1 MDAAKKKRKVLTA
14 IAKRRR
20 GWKTAR
26 NHATNPA
33 GRPTSFPSSSR
44 SREEGGEGGA
54 PGAGAAPGG
63 GTSTPTTSSAVSSEE
78 SSSAAAADSTG
89 VASVAESA
97 SGAFL
102 APGCLS
108 SEEEED
114 ARAAT
119 RAPRVARTRRPR
131 GSQTPSRISAGAA
144 TRATPR
150 MASRRAKER
159 GPRARVGL
167 GLTRRET
174 SRRIAPATGAA
185 RARGAAPRRTRRSN
199 DAVAT
204 FVVSAQPRIAACI
217 PARPEVGPLARA
229 LVPTRGARLGCLAS
243 GTCGRPEKRR
253 SGVRGGA
260 GCVRRRPREGA
271 SALEDPPRHSR
282 EKKRRSRASL
292 ARASRSAS
300 GRGRR
305 LMAS

>member
-150 MASRRAKER
+150 MASRRAKDARTAGR
-159 GPRARVGL
+159 GWGL
-167 GLTRRET
+167 GLDAARDESPHRA
-174 SRRIAPATGAA
+174 SATGARA
-185 RARGAAPRRTRRSN
+185 RARRRAASDAALERRGGDVRGQRAASHRRLHPRSPRGRSPRPSAGAHTRG
-199 DAVAT
+199 
-204 FVVSAQPRIAACI
+204 
-217 PARPEVGPLARA
+217 EVGLP
-229 LVPTRGARLGCLAS
+229 S
-243 GTCGRPEKRR
+243 
-253 SGVRGGA
+253 
-260 GCVRRRPREGA
+260 
-271 SALEDPPRHSR
+271 
-282 EKKRRSRASL
+282 
-292 ARASRSAS
+292 
-300 GRGRR
+300 
-305 LMAS
+305 

>member
-1 MDAAKKKRKVLTA
+1 MVPLAFEEFWLKMDAAKKKRKVLTA

-44 SREEGGEGGA
+44 SREEGGEGA

-119 RAPRVARTRRPR
+119 RAPRVARTRRAAGEPDAESISGGR
-131 GSQTPSRISAGAA
+131 GDASDAENGVE
-144 TRATPR
+144 TRE
-150 MASRRAKER
+150 RRA
-159 GPRARVGL
+159 
-167 GLTRRET
+167 
-174 SRRIAPATGAA
+174 
-185 RARGAAPRRTRRSN
+185 
-199 DAVAT
+199 D
-204 FVVSAQPRIAACI
+204 
-217 PARPEVGPLARA
+217 
-229 LVPTRGARLGCLAS
+229 RGARVA
-243 GTCGRPEKRR
+243 
-253 SGVRGGA
+253 GA
-260 GCVRRRPREGA
+260 
-271 SALEDPPRHSR
+271 
-282 EKKRRSRASL
+282 
-292 ARASRSAS
+292 
-300 GRGRR
+300 
-305 LMAS
+305 